1 MSELYT
7 VNGQRKYLNQSER
20 EAFLAAA
27 NSFPEEVES
36 FCNVLLQSGSRISE
50 ALQLTPNRIDQKE
63 EIFIFETLKKR
74 KKGIYRAVPASPTVL
89 TMLVQVHKLRS
100 TRHKTK
106 PLWSWTRQH
115 AWRLVKAVMK
125 KADIEGSQ
133 ATAKGLRHSYG
144 VLAIQKGIPLNV
156 LQKWLGHADIKT
168 TAIYAEAV
176 GAEEKELASRMW
188 K

>member
-1 MSELYT
+1 MSDLYT
-7 VNGQRKYLNQSER
+7 VNGQRKYLNQTER
-20 EAFLAAA
+20 DAFLSAAKT
-27 NSFPEEVES
+27 FPENVES
-36 FCNVLLQSGSRISE
+36 FCNLLAVSGCRISE
-50 ALQLTPNRIDQKE
+50 ALELIPNRIDQKE
-63 EIFIFETLKKR
+63 SLFVFETLKKR

-100 TRHKTK
+100 NRNKTK
-106 PLWSWTRQH
+106 PLWSWSRQH
-115 AWRLVKAVMK
+115 AWRLVKAVME
-125 KADIEGSQ
+125 KAGIEGAQ

-176 GAEEKELASRMW
+176 GAEEKELAARMW
-188 K
+188 Q